1 MFAILSALLTTAA
14 FAQSDTDKPTVTYQ
28 KETTIE
34 FGELD
39 IEGRIVKPDGKMIV
53 ERPTAFFNPLI
64 RLRTDFQQEI
74 RSTVNDL

>member
-14 FAQSDTDKPTVTYQ
+14 FAQSDTDTPTVTYQ

-34 FGELD
+34 FGVLD
-39 IEGRIVKPDGKMIV
+39 VEGQVVKPDGKIIV

-64 RLRTDFQQEI
+64 TLRTDFRPEI